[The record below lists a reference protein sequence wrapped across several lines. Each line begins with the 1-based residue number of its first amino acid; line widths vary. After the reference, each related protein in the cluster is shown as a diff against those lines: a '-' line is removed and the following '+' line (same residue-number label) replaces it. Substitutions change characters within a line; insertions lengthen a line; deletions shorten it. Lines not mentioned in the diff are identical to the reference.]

1 MSTIAMDS
9 KDYCRIKVEK
19 VGYKEKETIS
29 YNLDWSLNDKA
40 IEKKS
45 KTDGI
50 FPLITNTDLEATQV
64 LKTYK
69 NQPYLEKR
77 MYTTK
82 SILEV
87 APVFLKLPKRIEA
100 MMFLYFIALMIV
112 SLMERNIRKNMALE
126 NIEKLP
132 ILPQGMNTK
141 RPTWNNLNYFFR
153 NVHLSL
159 IQVEGK
165 VIKMTV
171 KGMTVL
177 HYQITQLLEVPL
189 SNYRNLIDRWWQFE
203 TG

>member
-1 MSTIAMDS
+1 MN
-9 KDYCRIKVEK
+9 E
-19 VGYKEKETIS
+19 
-29 YNLDWSLNDKA
+29 KA

-50 FPLITNTDLEATQV
+50 YPLITNTDLPAVDV

-69 NQPYLEKR
+69 KQPYLEKR

-87 APVFLKLPKRIEA
+87 APVFLKLPRRIEA
-100 MMFLYFIALMIV
+100 LMFLYFVALMIV
-112 SLMERNIRKNMALE
+112 SLMERNIRKNMVME
-126 NIEKLP
+126 NIKKLA

-153 NVHLSL
+153 NVYLSL
-159 IQVEGK
+159 IVMKGK
-165 VIKMTV
+165 IIKTAV

-177 HYQITQLLEVPL
+177 HYEVVRLLNVPL
-189 SNYRNLIDRWWQFE
+189 STYKNLKNGWWQFE